1 MLATLTGDL
10 CLLVGLAVLL
20 LPLLATELSRPRD
33 GVWGAVVL
41 LLGLV
46 LVTSNDRLRGA
57 PMLAVACGALLIG
70 RLGSEVAQARWHQL
84 SPEEQQRLG
93 SRERWT
99 SSLQQLIAV
108 LASLGSN
115 ASSVAAS
122 FKPPNPVKPTREGAS
137 RSGKRWVRP
146 ESPTSDDT
154 AQGESAQG
162 NATSNDTS
170 PSKDG
175 PSKDGPSKNGPSPTA
190 DNQAEQGQ
198 GAQSSTS
205 PAEPAA
211 EALSP
216 EPAVENSASIAT
228 GGAETSKGFGRA
240 KAKGNKKGKRWVRPE
255 SPVSPPPP
263 TQEPATES
271 AQEPAAELADAA
283 SAEAAPVEAPDTTQP
298 QPQPA
303 PEQPQ
308 STDNSDDAPPA
319 GTGQD

>member
-93 SRERWT
+93 SRERWA

-122 FKPPNPVKPTREGAS
+122 FKPPSPAQPTREGAS

-146 ESPTSDDT
+146 ESPTSGDTPQDEAAQSDDT
-154 AQGESAQG
+154 SNTSAQHQ
-162 NATSNDTS
+162 TT
-170 PSKDG
+170 
-175 PSKDGPSKNGPSPTA
+175 PSPTA
-190 DNQAEQGQ
+190 HNQAEQGQ
-198 GAQSSTS
+198 AEQTSAS

-211 EALSP
+211 EAFNA
-216 EPAVENSASIAT
+216 EPAVDNSAAIPT
-228 GGAETSKGFGRA
+228 GGADTSKGFGRA

-263 TQEPATES
+263 AQES
-271 AQEPAAELADAA
+271 AQEP
-283 SAEAAPVEAPDTTQP
+283 APVEAPDTTQQ
-298 QPQPA
+298 QPEPA
-303 PEQPQ
+303 QEQAQ
-308 STDNSDDAPPA
+308 SNEDSDTAPPA

>member
-70 RLGSEVAQARWHQL
+70 RLGSEVAQARWQQL

-93 SRERWT
+93 SRERWA

-108 LASLGSN
+108 LASLGST

-122 FKPPNPVKPTREGAS
+122 IKPPTPAQPAREGAS

-146 ESPTSDDT
+146 ENPTSDGTPQD
-154 AQGESAQG
+154 ESAQS
-162 NATSNDTS
+162 NATSNETS
-170 PSKDG
+170 PSK
-175 PSKDGPSKNGPSPTA
+175 NAPSPNHQNEA
-190 DNQAEQGQ
+190 AQGQAEQ
-198 GAQSSTS
+198 TS
-205 PAEPAA
+205 ASPAKPAAADFSAEPADD
-211 EALSP
+211 
-216 EPAVENSASIAT
+216 NSASIPT
-228 GGAETSKGFGRA
+228 GSADTSKGFGRA

-263 TQEPATES
+263 TQES
-271 AQEPAAELADAA
+271 AQEPAAEP
-283 SAEAAPVEAPDTTQP
+283 APVEAPDTTQ
-298 QPQPA
+298 QQSEPA
-303 PEQPQ
+303 PEQAQ
-308 STDNSDDAPPA
+308 FTENSDIAPPA

>member
-170 PSKDG
+170 PSKDV
-175 PSKDGPSKNGPSPTA
+175 PSKDGPSPTA

-198 GAQSSTS
+198 DAQSSS
-205 PAEPAA
+205 PSEPAA
-211 EALSP
+211 EAFNP
-216 EPAVENSASIAT
+216 EPAVEKSASIAT
-228 GGAETSKGFGRA
+228 GGADTSKGFGRA

-255 SPVSPPPP
+255 SPVSPPLP
-263 TQEPATES
+263 TQEPAKES
-271 AQEPAAELADAA
+271 AQEPAAELADTA

-303 PEQPQ
+303 PERPQ

>member
-93 SRERWT
+93 SRERWA

-115 ASSVAAS
+115 ASSMAAS
-122 FKPPNPVKPTREGAS
+122 FKPPSPAQPTREGAS

-146 ESPTSDDT
+146 ESPTSGYTPQDEAAQSDDT
-154 AQGESAQG
+154 SNTSAQHQT
-162 NATSNDTS
+162 A
-170 PSKDG
+170 
-175 PSKDGPSKNGPSPTA
+175 PSPTA
-190 DNQAEQGQ
+190 HNQAEQGQ
-198 GAQSSTS
+198 GEQTSAS
-205 PAEPAA
+205 PAGPAA
-211 EALSP
+211 EAFSA
-216 EPAVENSASIAT
+216 EPAVDDSAAIPT
-228 GGAETSKGFGRA
+228 GSADTSKGFGRA

-263 TQEPATES
+263 TQKPAPDS
-271 AQEPAAELADAA
+271 AQEPAAE
-283 SAEAAPVEAPDTTQP
+283 SAPVEAPDTKQQQP
-298 QPQPA
+298 EPA
-303 PEQPQ
+303 QEQAQ
-308 STDNSDDAPPA
+308 SNEDSDTAPPA

>member
-70 RLGSEVAQARWHQL
+70 RLGSEVAQARWQQL

-93 SRERWT
+93 SRERWA
-99 SSLQQLIAV
+99 SSLQQLITV
-108 LASLGSN
+108 FASLGST
-115 ASSVAAS
+115 ASSMAAS
-122 FKPPNPVKPTREGAS
+122 FKPPSPAQPTREGAS

-146 ESPTSDDT
+146 ENPTSGDMPQDEF
-154 AQGESAQG
+154 AQR
-162 NATSNDTS
+162 NATSNETS
-170 PSKDG
+170 PNNNA
-175 PSKDGPSKNGPSPTA
+175 PSKNAPSPTA
-190 DNQAEQGQ
+190 HNQAEQGQ
-198 GAQSSTS
+198 GEQTS
-205 PAEPAA
+205 ASPVEPAA
-211 EALSP
+211 EAFSA
-216 EPAVENSASIAT
+216 EPTVDNSAAMPT
-228 GGAETSKGFGRA
+228 GSADTSKGFGRA

-263 TQEPATES
+263 TQKPAQDS
-271 AQEPAAELADAA
+271 AQEPAAEP
-283 SAEAAPVEAPDTTQP
+283 APVEAPDTTQQ
-298 QPQPA
+298 QPEPA
-303 PEQPQ
+303 QEQAQ
-308 STDNSDDAPPA
+308 SNEDSDTAPPA

>member
-20 LPLLATELSRPRD
+20 LPLLSTELSRPRD

-70 RLGSEVAQARWHQL
+70 RLGSEVAQARWQQL

-93 SRERWT
+93 SRERWA
-99 SSLQQLIAV
+99 SSLQQLITV
-108 LASLGSN
+108 FASLGSN
-115 ASSVAAS
+115 ASSMAAS
-122 FKPPNPVKPTREGAS
+122 FKPPSPAQPTREGAS

-146 ESPTSDDT
+146 ENPTSGDMPQDEF
-154 AQGESAQG
+154 AQR
-162 NATSNDTS
+162 NATSNETS
-170 PSKDG
+170 PSK
-175 PSKDGPSKNGPSPTA
+175 NAPSPTA
-190 DNQAEQGQ
+190 HNQAEQGQ
-198 GAQSSTS
+198 GEQASTS

-211 EALSP
+211 EAFSTAP
-216 EPAVENSASIAT
+216 GVDNSAAIPT
-228 GGAETSKGFGRA
+228 GSADTSKGFGRA

-263 TQEPATES
+263 TQKPAQES
-271 AQEPAAELADAA
+271 AQEPAAEPAAELADGGA
-283 SAEAAPVEAPDTTQP
+283 AEATAVEVPDTTQ
-298 QPQPA
+298 QQLEPA
-303 PEQPQ
+303 PEPPQ
-308 STDNSDDAPPA
+308 STDNLDAAPPA